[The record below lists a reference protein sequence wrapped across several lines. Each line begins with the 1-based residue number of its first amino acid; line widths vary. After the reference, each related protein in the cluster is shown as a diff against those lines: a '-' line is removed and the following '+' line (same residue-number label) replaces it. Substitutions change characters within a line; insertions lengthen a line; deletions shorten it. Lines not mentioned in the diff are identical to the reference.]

1 VLSHEL
7 RTPLNPILGWAKLLQ
22 QRKLDAAQTQ
32 MALNTIERNAQL
44 QTQLIDDLLDISR
57 ILRGKLTLEQ
67 APVDLGQVI
76 ISALETVRLAAES
89 KSLQIQTI
97 ISPAVGLVNGDAG
110 RLQQV
115 IWNLLSN
122 AVKFT
127 PKGGRVEIQL
137 EQVEEGGRGGEA
149 DEKFSVALSSQSSY
163 AQIIVTDTGKGIN
176 LDFLPYVFEHF
187 RQEDGATTRKFG
199 GLGLGLSIVRQ
210 IVEMHGGK
218 VSVDSSGE
226 GLGATFTVQLPLA
239 PPSSQLPSQESTVV
253 LIPDLSSIRIL
264 VVDDEIDS
272 REFVTFVLEQAGASV
287 TSVSSGIE
295 ALQAIEQSMPD
306 LIISDIGMPEMDGY
320 MLLQQTRL
328 LESVQHIPAIAL
340 TAYAGEY
347 DRQQAFQA
355 GFQQH
360 LSKPIDPN
368 ALIQTIINLM
378 GGNSHD

>member
-1 VLSHEL
+1 
-7 RTPLNPILGWAKLLQ
+7 
-22 QRKLDAAQTQ
+22 
-32 MALNTIERNAQL
+32 
-44 QTQLIDDLLDISR
+44 
-57 ILRGKLTLEQ
+57 
-67 APVDLGQVI
+67 
-76 ISALETVRLAAES
+76 
-89 KSLQIQTI
+89 
-97 ISPAVGLVNGDAG
+97 LVNGDAG

-127 PKGGRVEIQL
+127 PKGGRVEIRL
-137 EQVEEGGRGGEA
+137 EQVEEGGRGREA

-226 GLGATFTVQLPLA
+226 GLGTTFTVQLPLA

-328 LESVQHIPAIAL
+328 LESAQQVPAIAL